1 MLKRIEN
8 LPNWCLV
15 NKNPSF
21 YDTESKTVLEET
33 VKIYGK
39 IQELISDYNLFVNEV
54 NKKIDEFTTSTDKD
68 QECFKQTITKL
79 IEDYIVSIDTKISK
93 QDLEIKEAVNFM
105 KENISES
112 LVELINEMKESGELN
127 DVILNALEEVNT
139 RLTALEN
146 KTVNLEYNEEIESLN
161 LVGDTPD
168 EVVSQLLE
176 GEY

>member
-39 IQELISDYNLFVNEV
+39 IQELISDYNLFVNEI

-79 IEDYIVSIDTKISK
+79 IEDYIKSIDTKISE
-93 QDLEIKEAVNFM
+93 QDLII
-105 KENISES
+105 KENITYIKENLSEG
-112 LVELINEMKESGELN
+112 IKNIIDEMNESGELSET
-127 DVILNALEEVNT
+127 ILDAFNGVNE
-139 RLTALEN
+139 RI
-146 KTVNLEYNEEIESLN
+146 VNLENTEYTLVYEEGTEN
-161 LVGDTPD
+161 LILQKSIK
-168 EVVSQLLE
+168 EVE
-176 GEY
+176 